1 MTLRERLR
9 NEEGMTLVELL
20 VATIISGIIISA
32 MAAAFFVVVH
42 HRDPAED
49 RLLRSQDAQILA
61 NYVAQDAA
69 SSGDQA
75 AGTPEVSL
83 TDPASCTDPNPP
95 VAGPSSLI
103 VRMKWSA
110 TTSAGATV
118 TKVVNYNKVGDTVL
132 RLYCSGGSVTSDV
145 TVAHAVAS
153 VTASC
158 TPTDCGTTASG
169 VKLNVTET
177 LGSGDATAYQYTLA
191 GTFRKRP
198 ASGVTPTPP
207 TPINAALIALS
218 GTSGTNGI
226 DLTSNAAN
234 LTIKT
239 GNTVYSNSNI
249 ELNKPNVLSLN
260 GTSTIQDVGT
270 LTCDHNSPGTCPTA
284 TPATAAI
291 ADPYQGVTCP
301 TTDVSGNAL
310 PTISGSNYAGPGIYT
325 NQLKITSAQVFAPGR
340 YVLKAGFNRTGNG
353 TISGTGVLF
362 CVDGG
367 SWSNSGSGT
376 NTFTAE
382 TTSGP
387 SPFVNVVLFQPKAN
401 TNTMTLRSGDATYTT
416 IVYAGGAT
424 VDLGGSGTLSATSV
438 IANQATWGG
447 NGSATLGY

>member
-1 MTLRERLR
+1 
-9 NEEGMTLVELL
+9 MTLVELL

-69 SSGDQA
+69 SSGDQ
-75 AGTPEVSL
+75 TVPEVSL

-95 VAGPSSLI
+95 VAGSSSLI

-110 TTSAGATV
+110 TTLAGATV

-145 TVAHAVAS
+145 TVAHSVAS

-198 ASGVTPTPP
+198 GGGVTPTPP
-207 TPINAALIALS
+207 TPITAALITLS
-218 GTSGTNGI
+218 TGTGNGL
-226 DLTSNAAN
+226 DLTSNSAN

-249 ELNKPNVLSLN
+249 ELNKPGALNLS
-260 GTSTIQDVGT
+260 GTSTIESVGT
-270 LTCDHNSPGTCPTA
+270 VTCDHNSPGTCPTTA
-284 TPATAAI
+284 TLTAPLV
-291 ADPYQGVTCP
+291 DPYQGVTCP
-301 TTDVSGNAL
+301 TTDLNGTNL
-310 PTISGSNYAGPGIYT
+310 PTYAGSNYQGPGIYT
-325 NQLKITSAQVFAPGR
+325 DQLKISSAQVFASGR
-340 YVLKAGFNRTGNG
+340 YVLKNGFNRTGNG
-353 TISGTGVLF
+353 AITGTNVLF

-367 SWSNSGSGT
+367 SWTNSGSGS

-387 SPFVNVVLFQPKAN
+387 SPFVNVVLFQPKSN
-401 TNTMTLRSGDATYTT
+401 TNTMVLRSGDASYST

-424 VDLGGSGTLSATSV
+424 VDLGGSGALTSTSV
-438 IANQATWGG
+438 IAASATWGG
-447 NGSATLGY
+447 NGTATLGY